1 LRIILSRVSLLGAG
15 MCKSMRELELLLS
28 YELGQSRRHL
38 RYFSL
43 VMLRLNEAGPKL
55 ASLLRG
61 GMRESDS
68 TFFSENAALVVMGE
82 THKTDAIKAVNRY
95 RDEYC
100 DRFDTRSSVSS
111 FPDDG
116 VGPKELMSTLKH
128 RLKTAMGLDRGSV
141 VTE

>member
-1 LRIILSRVSLLGAG
+1 MISNMENLDSI
-15 MCKSMRELELLLS
+15 LS
-28 YELGQSRRHL
+28 YEVGQSRRHL

-55 ASLLRG
+55 ASLLRE

-68 TFFSENAALVVMGE
+68 TFFSENDALVVMGE

-95 RDEYC
+95 RDEFC
-100 DRFDTRSSVSS
+100 DRFDLRSSVSS

-116 VGPKELMSTLKH
+116 VGSKELMSTLKH